1 MSTIDEGEAA
11 GDPATTDSDAEPVF
25 VGSCFIPQR
34 TQGNYASSSRV
45 LTAFLNQVS
54 LSSSIFR

>member
-1 MSTIDEGEAA
+1 MPTIDEGEAA
-11 GDPATTDSDAEPVF
+11 GDPASTDSDAEPVV

-34 TQGNYASSSRV
+34 SQGNYALSSRV

-54 LSSSIFR
+54 LSFSSFR